1 MSSQPTN
8 SNSNANSNSNSQPT
22 GASASGGT
30 PTQSASTSSAAASGS
45 GSSTVSA
52 SSLSIPQSAPA
63 GSLSITQPPQT
74 ATSYFKIAQGNAI
87 TFGWNFTDVLSTN
100 SHLTLSA
107 ICDNGNTY
115 PVGPTDGIIDGTA
128 TSVTWDL
135 YSYQQANPNT
145 PLAQATYTLHIWGDR
160 GPGAAREPGLLTEND
175 QLTFALYSP
184 QAYTPLSSWT
194 CSGCNVNGSWS
205 SYVAHPAFVSLVVTI
220 VVMILSGYS
229 ILRQAAH

>member
-1 MSSQPTN
+1 MSAAPQ
-8 SNSNANSNSNSQPT
+8 A
-22 GASASGGT
+22 
-30 PTQSASTSSAAASGS
+30 TSS
-45 GSSTVSA
+45 SSPQA
-52 SSLSIPQSAPA
+52 HICIPQSAPA

-74 ATSYFKIAQGNAI
+74 ATSYFKIAPGNVI

-115 PVGPTDGIIDGTA
+115 PVGPTDGIIPGTA

-135 YSYQQANPNT
+135 YSYQQANPNA
-145 PLAQATYTLHIWGDR
+145 PLAQQTYTLHIWGDR
-160 GPGAAREPGLLTEND
+160 GPGAAMQPGLLSEND

-184 QAYTPLSSWT
+184 AAYTPLASWT
-194 CSGCNVNGSWS
+194 CSGCNVSGSWA

-229 ILRQAAH
+229 VLRQVTH